1 VSRRP
6 QSRKSLSIGCY
17 HCVLRP
23 SLVGRASTRL
33 RKNMWLSRYGWRM
46 STVALE
52 QIPICTEPIDKF
64 LPVPIVVASCAS
76 LSAFDTAAAAPA
88 LEHHRSDATHRELAH
103 ALHDDHHSSFRSQR
117 LDHRGRCRIRAATP
131 RDNNRPMQHKSYR
144 DLRRS
149 ASDLNSSPMRTSRVS
164 ASRAEPADRTLRSPT
179 IPIAAKPRIASR
191 AFVQS
196 GFNEVASQAPAAPSR
211 ERDLTEPSR
220 FTNPRRVYSES

>member
-1 VSRRP
+1 MASRRLWI
-6 QSRKSLSIGCY
+6 RKLKPGP
-17 HCVLRP
+17 R
-23 SLVGRASTRL
+23 
-33 RKNMWLSRYGWRM
+33 
-46 STVALE
+46 
-52 QIPICTEPIDKF
+52 F

-76 LSAFDTAAAAPA
+76 LSAFDTASDAPA
-88 LEHHRSDATHRELAH
+88 LEHHRSDATHREPSH
-103 ALHDDHHSSFRSQR
+103 AVHDDHHSSSRSQR
-117 LDHRGRCRIRAATP
+117 LDHRGRCRIRAVTL
-131 RDNNRPMQHKSYR
+131 RDNNRPMQQKAYR

-164 ASRAEPADRTLRSPT
+164 ASGAEPADRALRSRT

-220 FTNPRRVYSES
+220 FPRGLIADS